1 MTLDMNHTGAANSN
15 GNEITEVELLAAK
28 QMAATGQKG
37 KRRASEVIS
46 PHLLSS
52 RGPSATSYSIAKSSL
67 SLRLSAQQSKS
78 QPILSYTLNESKRN
92 KSNEACN
99 IMARNPSFG
108 LGPRRSNPQSSSRQN
123 TTFAES
129 ESPVSTPLLSM
140 SHSMSHSQSGSANAS
155 FCFVQHHNLKMQM
168 SPLINSVLES
178 IREDVQDQLEPTTT
192 QETLALHKIKSFS
205 LPDLESHKAKVK
217 AEKRAYIQ
225 CALELQEKQ
234 KQKQKQQY
242 TQARG
247 HTLQANGKL
256 SQNKIKLDA
265 DYHPQTTLKSI
276 LQEAGFKAQTRK
288 SSELKD
294 FFLQFTEEH
303 IAAYD
308 QEVVSAIRSHNIP
321 LLRELHRNGK
331 SLQCANRYGESLVHM
346 ACRRG
351 HTEVVRFLIKE
362 ANVTLRVKDDYGR
375 TPLHDACW
383 NAEPNFELMDL
394 LMEHE
399 ADLLLVEDSRGHFPF
414 SYARRNH
421 WKPWSEFLLARRG
434 NIRLRTFVECIIS
447 DGESSIAVG

>member
-1 MTLDMNHTGAANSN
+1 MTLDMNHTSAANSYEE
-15 GNEITEVELLAAK
+15 EIPEVELLAAK
-28 QMAATGQKG
+28 QMAGLKG
-37 KRRASEVIS
+37 KRRASEVIT
-46 PHLLSS
+46 PHLLS
-52 RGPSATSYSIAKSSL
+52 RGPSATSYSIARSSL

-78 QPILSYTLNESKRN
+78 QPILSYTLNGFKRN

-99 IMARNPSFG
+99 DMTMNPSFG

-123 TTFAES
+123 ATFAES
-129 ESPVSTPLLSM
+129 GSPVSTPFLSM
-140 SHSMSHSQSGSANAS
+140 PHSMSHSQDGGANAS
-155 FCFVQHHNLKMQM
+155 FGLVQHHNLKMQM
-168 SPLINSVLES
+168 NPLINSVLDS
-178 IREDVQDQLEPTTT
+178 IREDVQDELEPTTKK
-192 QETLALHKIKSFS
+192 ETLALHKVKSFS
-205 LPDLESHKAKVK
+205 LPDLESQKAKVK

-234 KQKQKQQY
+234 KQKQQY
-242 TQARG
+242 AQARG
-247 HTLQANGKL
+247 HAPQANGQL
-256 SQNKIKLDA
+256 IQTKIKLDA
-265 DYHPQTTLKSI
+265 DCHPQTTLKSI

-288 SSELKD
+288 SSEMKD

-434 NIRLRTFVECIIS
+434 NIRLRTFEECIIS
-447 DGESSIAVG
+447 DGESLIVVG